1 MNNSNFNNLENMIS
15 ASRLS
20 SYKNP
25 TSYTNKIC
33 NIPKNNKEL
42 ISNYIFNAKIS
53 ENFYFLLQNLEVSL
67 RNSIYNHFN
76 LKFPHRNFF
85 DLNNAMTNNGKNYDS
100 KLEFHSF
107 SCWQMIGSV
116 KHQLRR
122 ISITDGKIISELNFG
137 FWTKLLEEKHY
148 TPLIWRQ
155 IFKDVFPNFP
165 HGTII
170 DHDVPIVFDKIDKIR
185 KFRNRIFHYEPIFNH
200 PNLLNMRDHIIEAI
214 GWISLDM
221 QQLSKIYD
229 ETESILLE
237 KKEIV
242 KMLSNF
248 NLKKKKLQK
257 KTKRYK
263 QK

>member
-1 MNNSNFNNLENMIS
+1 MNNANFNNLEKMIS
-15 ASRLS
+15 ISRLS
-20 SYKNP
+20 SYKNSS
-25 TSYTNKIC
+25 SYMNNIC
-33 NIPKNNKEL
+33 TLPKNNNEL
-42 ISNYIFNAKIS
+42 VANYIFNAKIS

-67 RNSIYNHFN
+67 RNSIYDNFN
-76 LKFPHRNFF
+76 LRFPSRNFF
-85 DLNNAMTNNGKNYDS
+85 DLNNSRTNVGSNYNPI
-100 KLEFHSF
+100 LEFHSF

-116 KHQLRR
+116 KYQLRR
-122 ISITDGKIISELNFG
+122 IPITDGKIISELNFG
-137 FWTKLLEEKHY
+137 FWTKLLEESHY

-155 IFKDVFPNFP
+155 IFKNVFPNFP
-165 HGTII
+165 HGLII

-200 PNLLNMRDHIIEAI
+200 PNLLNMRDNIIEAI

-229 ETESILLE
+229 ETETILLE
-237 KKEIV
+237 KKEIAR
-242 KMLSNF
+242 MLNNF
-248 NLKKKKLQK
+248 SLRKKKLPK